1 LIGRFNGN
9 VQPTTYTNGVLTAWL
24 CYPYPVVTPPQ
35 DQSAAV
41 VAQIRDSSQT
51 ILVQS
56 QQQLVANQL
65 PMPHTWAIPQFTIPA
80 GTGSTYSVFL
90 FITNYNN
97 IPNPSTQFLADMSR
111 VPLATLI
118 ANEVY

>member
-1 LIGRFNGN
+1 LR
-9 VQPTTYTNGVLTAWL
+9 
-24 CYPYPVVTPPQ
+24 YPVVTPPQ

-56 QQQLVANQL
+56 QQQLVANPL

-97 IPNPSTQFLADMSR
+97 IPNPSTQFLADMSV